1 MKQKETPMAIPVYQ
15 PEIKGEKL
23 KESGCYNTMFPD
35 RNYAFKNSMQRIRI
49 NKSILQQTYLR
60 KCY

>member
-1 MKQKETPMAIPVYQ
+1 MAIPVYQ
-15 PEIKGEKL
+15 PEIQGEKI
-23 KESGCYNTMFPD
+23 KESRHYNTMFPD
-35 RNYAFKNSMQRIRI
+35 RNYVFKNSMQRIRI